1 MSTKLY
7 VGSLP
12 YSTTDAQL
20 NDLFSQY
27 GAVTSAKVITDKF
40 TGQSRGFGFVE
51 MATSEEAKRAIESLN
66 GTKLEQRTL
75 VVNEAKP
82 QEKRERS
89 GARW

>member
-20 NDLFSQY
+20 TDLFAQY
-27 GAVTSAKVITDKF
+27 GSVTSAKVITDKF

-51 MATSEEAKRAIESLN
+51 MATSEEAKRAIEALN

-89 GARW
+89 AARW

>member
-12 YSTTDAQL
+12 YSTTEAQL
-20 NDLFSQY
+20 TDLFSQY
-27 GAVTSAKVITDKF
+27 GAVTSAKVISDKF

-51 MATSEEAKRAIESLN
+51 MATSEEAQRAIEALN

-82 QEKRERS
+82 LEKRERAGS
-89 GARW
+89 RW